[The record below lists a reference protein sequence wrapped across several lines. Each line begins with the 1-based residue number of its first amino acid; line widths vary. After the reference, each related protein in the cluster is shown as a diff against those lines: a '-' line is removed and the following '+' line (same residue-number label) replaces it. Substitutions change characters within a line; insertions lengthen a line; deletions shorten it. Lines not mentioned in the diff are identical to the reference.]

1 MVVVV
6 PVRLP
11 SPASSTGTGS
21 LSSDSDANPRA
32 QEGKAKAN
40 AKAKAKAEA
49 KVVAVP
55 VRPPWS
61 ASSDGSGRLS
71 IEEAVTASG
80 DAASDAVAA
89 ADAAAQQLVDDEAAA
104 PRGKGKAKEW
114 VRLIRRL
121 LSLPNHGQEMSSG
134 HIRTILDAQDQR
146 DSEGLELKVLE
157 AELETLDRQ
166 SEQREL
172 AMWAA
177 LEEELFGGDVRWPGM
192 IDVVWPGL
200 AKAGASSAS
209 RLPSS
214 GLGPSSNGPR
224 PATTSAAP
232 AAAPAVMIITIIS
245 IIRIY
250 H

>member
-1 MVVVV
+1 MNG
-6 PVRLP
+6 PECRDLP
-11 SPASSTGTGS
+11 CRAAAAVGGLGAAEGAAREFGRQEAREQLPA
-21 LSSDSDANPRA
+21 AVA
-32 QEGKAKAN
+32 AA
-40 AKAKAKAEA
+40 AEA
-49 KVVAVP
+49 
-55 VRPPWS
+55 
-61 ASSDGSGRLS
+61 
-71 IEEAVTASG
+71 
-80 DAASDAVAA
+80 AADAVAA
-89 ADAAAQQLVDDEAAA
+89 ADAAAQQLLDDEAVVSW
-104 PRGKGKAKEW
+104 GKGKAKEW

-146 DSEGLELKVLE
+146 DGLELKVLE

-166 SEQREL
+166 SKQREL

-177 LEEELFGGDVRWPGM
+177 SEEELDGGDVRWPGM
-192 IDVVWPGL
+192 PDVVWPGL

-232 AAAPAVMIITIIS
+232 AAAPAVVTIVKTTTAP
-245 IIRIY
+245 
-250 H
+250 

>member
-1 MVVVV
+1 
-6 PVRLP
+6 
-11 SPASSTGTGS
+11 
-21 LSSDSDANPRA
+21 
-32 QEGKAKAN
+32 
-40 AKAKAKAEA
+40 
-49 KVVAVP
+49 
-55 VRPPWS
+55 
-61 ASSDGSGRLS
+61 
-71 IEEAVTASG
+71 
-80 DAASDAVAA
+80 
-89 ADAAAQQLVDDEAAA
+89 
-104 PRGKGKAKEW
+104 
-114 VRLIRRL
+114 
-121 LSLPNHGQEMSSG
+121 
-134 HIRTILDAQDQR
+134 
-146 DSEGLELKVLE
+146 VLE

-192 IDVVWPGL
+192 TDVVWPGL

-232 AAAPAVMIITIIS
+232 AAAPAIIIIIA
-245 IIRIY
+245 IIRRNLLINILLLLIIM